1 MIVDPH
7 LFKFTNVPALQVK
20 SWLKTAFTICILK
33 VNSHKNAYKTKTKT
47 EWQKITIQKKGRK
60 RNKAT
65 IIEEREKTATFKK
78 AIKNYNV

>member
-1 MIVDPH
+1 M
-7 LFKFTNVPALQVK
+7 
-20 SWLKTAFTICILK
+20 
-33 VNSHKNAYKTKTKT
+33 
-47 EWQKITIQKKGRK
+47 TIQKKGRK